1 MTAVYQIRILDSAT
15 HELAKLD
22 KQICRR
28 IVKRLHWLAEHLDDI
43 GPVALT
49 GNLAGLYR
57 LRVGDY
63 RILYGILHNERIIVI
78 HLIGHRREV
87 YR

>member
-1 MTAVYQIRILDSAT
+1 MGLYQVRLLETAFQ
-15 HELAKLD
+15 ELAKLD
-22 KQICRR
+22 KPMAQR
-28 IVKRLHWLAEHLDDI
+28 IAKRLDWLAENFHLI
-43 GPVALT
+43 KPLPLT
-49 GNLAGLYR
+49 GNLAGFYK

-63 RILYGILHNERIIVI
+63 RIIYEALHDEDVLLI

>member
-1 MTAVYQIRILDSAT
+1 MGLYQVRLLETAFQ
-15 HELAKLD
+15 ELAKLD
-22 KQICRR
+22 KPMAQR
-28 IVKRLHWLAEHLDDI
+28 IAKRLDWLAENFDLI
-43 GPVALT
+43 KPLPLT
-49 GNLAGLYR
+49 GNLAGFYK

-63 RILYGILHNERIIVI
+63 RIIYEALHDEDVLLI